1 MDIKQIIDDPSLS
14 SEAKVILVTGEIEK
28 QVRASLQPEELSNLS
43 LKKRGARPQYTF
55 EEDTGVV
62 AQTVINIVNTTTTG
76 TNPHPFIVALLEGYA
91 KRVKTQYTLPE

>member
-1 MDIKQIIDDPSLS
+1 MDVKQIIDDPTLS

-28 QVRASLQPEELSNLS
+28 QVRASLQPAELQDLI

-55 EEDTGVV
+55 EEDTAIV

-91 KRVKTQYTLPE
+91 QRVRTVHAQ